1 MTKDLHYPGTH
12 IIRGRV
18 GWPLVG
24 LLTLVLL
31 TLGAAT
37 GLAIWAGL
45 AGPPG
50 GRPDDW
56 LKNTEQGNYRVTAS
70 SLNGELGQASYTDGS
85 YIAEPASQPYVAIVD
100 GKAGTGWLVS
110 LEDLTCL
117 KETGEDLEALS
128 PYDWWLPSFAVTAWS
143 QLPGAWEEDV
153 FIADAGDGFLVT
165 LEMKGPGHLLST
177 LLITKGGEVRD
188 RRDWEYS
195 SLGEVVRDDLRP
207 PAGANC
213 PP

>member
-24 LLTLVLL
+24 LLTLALAM
-31 TLGAAT
+31 LGAIT
-37 GLAIWAGL
+37 GLLIWAGV

-56 LKNTEQGNYRVTAS
+56 LKNTEQGNYRVSAR
-70 SLNGELGQASYTDGS
+70 SLNGDLGQASYMDGS
-85 YIAEPASQPYVAIVD
+85 YTTEPAGQPYMTIVD
-100 GKAGTGWLVS
+100 QPAGTGWLVNLADMS
-110 LEDLTCL
+110 CL
-117 KETGEDLEALS
+117 KERGEDLEALG
-128 PYDWWLPSFAVTAWS
+128 PYDWWLPSFVVTAWS
-143 QLPGAWEEDV
+143 QLPGAWEGDV
-153 FIADAGDGFLVT
+153 FMTDGGDGFTVT

-177 LLITKGGEVRD
+177 LLITKDGELKD

-195 SLGEVVRDDLRP
+195 ALGEVVSDDLRP
-207 PAGANC
+207 PPGANC

>member
-18 GWPLVG
+18 GWPLLG
-24 LLTLVLL
+24 LLTLVVVM
-31 TLGAAT
+31 LGAVT
-37 GLAIWAGL
+37 GLVIRAGA

-56 LKNTEQGNYRVTAS
+56 LKNTEQGNYCVTAS
-70 SLNGELGQASYTDGS
+70 NLNGDLGQASYSDGF
-85 YIAEPASQPYVAIVD
+85 YRAEPANQPYAAIVD
-100 GKAGTGWLVS
+100 QKTGTGWLVN
-110 LEDLTCL
+110 LEDTTCL

-143 QLPGAWEEDV
+143 QLPGVWEGGL

-165 LEMKGPGHLLST
+165 MEMKGPGHLLST
-177 LLITKGGEVRD
+177 LLITKNGELKD

-195 SLGEVVRDDLRP
+195 ALGEVVPDDLRP
-207 PAGANC
+207 PPGANC